1 MKFSPDL
8 YPMDAEQAVISC
20 VIVNNDLWPEVAESL
35 NKNDFCSKNYQ
46 ILFEMMRFLS
56 SKNDPIDKITLV
68 NLLKKSY
75 NLNDTN
81 NTDFIKALIKNAPN
95 SANIKTY
102 IKIVKSKS
110 ILRNLIEKS
119 KEIIEIASEYKH
131 HDLKDLF
138 NLIEENILTLSKKI
152 EIKSEVKN
160 ISEVLSNTIKNIE
173 NKHELNSNI
182 IGLSSGFK
190 DLDDITAGFH
200 KSDLIIIAG
209 RPSMGKSTL
218 AINIAEN
225 VIIEHR
231 KPVILFSMEMSMD
244 QVATRMLSSIG
255 RIDLQKLRCGK
266 IDQTDW
272 PKLNNSVALLS
283 GTHMFIDDSGAL
295 TPFEIRDRIKKVKNL
310 YNDIGLVI
318 IDYMQLLKMPGMQ
331 DNRTREISE
340 ISRSLKIL
348 AKEFDVPIIV
358 ISQLNRS
365 VEQRNDKRPLMSD
378 LRESGAIE
386 QDADLIIL
394 IYRDSMYNKFSDL
407 DKRSEIIIAKQRN
420 GPIGKVYLNFL
431 PELCKFENIQT

>member
-1 MKFSPDL
+1 MMK
-8 YPMDAEQAVISC
+8 
-20 VIVNNDLWPEVAESL
+20 
-35 NKNDFCSKNYQ
+35 
-46 ILFEMMRFLS
+46 FLS
-56 SKNDPIDKITLV
+56 SKNDPIDRITLV
-68 NLLKKSY
+68 NLLKKT
-75 NLNDTN
+75 NNIPDKN

-95 SANIKTY
+95 PSNIKTY
-102 IKIVKSKS
+102 IKIIKSKS
-110 ILRNLIEKS
+110 ILRTLIERS
-119 KEIIEIASEYKH
+119 KDIIDIASEYKH
-131 HDLKDLF
+131 QDLTDIF
-138 NLIEENILTLSKKI
+138 NLIEENILNLSKKI
-152 EIKSEVKN
+152 ESKSEVKK
-160 ISEVLSNTIKNIE
+160 ISEVLANAIKHIE
-173 NKHELNSNI
+173 QKQELNSNI

-255 RIDLQKLRCGK
+255 KIDLQKLRCGK

-272 PKLNNSVALLS
+272 PKLNNSVTLLS

-295 TPFEIRDRIKKVKNL
+295 TPFDIRNRIKKVKKI

-318 IDYMQLLKMPGMQ
+318 IDYIQLIKIPGMQ

-348 AKEFDVPIIV
+348 AKEFDVPIVV

-386 QDADLIIL
+386 QDADLIIF
-394 IYRDSMYNKFSDL
+394 IYRDGVYNKQNEL
-407 DKRSEIIIAKQRN
+407 NKKSEIIIAKQRN
-420 GPIGKVYLNFL
+420 GPTGKVYLNFL
-431 PELCKFENIQT
+431 PEFCKFENIQT